1 MNAIETHGLSRRYGR
16 LEAVHG
22 LDLAVPAGAI
32 FALLGP
38 NGAGKSTTIK
48 VLMNLLEPTAGS
60 ATVLGVD
67 SRRLSPRELARIGF
81 VADNME
87 LPEWM
92 TVRVFLDYC
101 RPLYPTWDRD
111 LESNLLQKFELPT
124 DRKLKHLSR
133 GMRMKAALIAALA
146 YRPMLLVLDEPFSG
160 LDPVVRDDF
169 IRGVLEVSALG
180 DWTVFLS
187 SHDVEEV
194 ERLADWIAV
203 LEQGKLRFAEPL
215 DSLLRR
221 FRRIE
226 ITRGA
231 NSVPSPSQSQKPIPS
246 TWLASEE
253 AGTLH
258 RFIDSQYME
267 GDAER
272 RCAELFPGAAIN
284 VQPLP
289 LREIYLTL
297 ARHPEAAKAM
307 QP

>member
-1 MNAIETHGLSRRYGR
+1 MNAIETHGLSQRYGR
-16 LEAVHG
+16 LEALHG
-22 LDLAVPAGAI
+22 LNLAVPAGSI

-67 SRRLSPRELARIGF
+67 SHHLSPRELARIGF

-101 RPLYPTWDRD
+101 RPLYPMWDRD
-111 LESNLLQKFELPT
+111 LENKLLLKFDLPA

-146 YRPMLLVLDEPFSG
+146 YRPTLLVLDEPFSG

-169 IRGVLEVSALG
+169 IRGVIEVSSLG

-203 LEQGKLRFAEPL
+203 LEQGKLRFTEPL

-226 ITRGA
+226 ITRTA
-231 NSVPSPSQSQKPIPS
+231 NAAPSQSPLPS
-246 TWLASEE
+246 AWLAAEE
-253 AGTLH
+253 AGTLY
-258 RFIDSQYME
+258 RFIDSRYTE
-267 GDAER
+267 GDTER
-272 RCAELFPGAAIN
+272 RCTELFPGAAMQ

-297 ARHPEAAKAM
+297 ARHRTATAEAIS
-307 QP
+307 